1 MATATVA
8 PANLDRETGLT
19 LYRLM
24 QECRLLET
32 RAQELFFEGLVRG
45 TTHLGVGQE
54 AVAAGFAVAM
64 RPDDYTFCTYRG
76 HNHNIARG
84 VPMGPILAE
93 LFGRAT
99 GLLGGK
105 GGSMHLTSV
114 EHGVLG
120 SYAIVGAH
128 LPIALGAA
136 WSAQYRKSGQ
146 VAVCFFG
153 DGTTN
158 IGAFHEALNMAAVW
172 KAPVVFVCENNQY
185 MEYTPIGA
193 VTAVPRPAADRA
205 SAYGLEPIVV
215 DGNDVEA
222 VFEVAN
228 STIGRARSGDGP
240 SLVEAL
246 TYRHGGHSRADPG
259 SYRPDDEVAEW
270 KARDPIPSYRARLE
284 ASGVDAAALDRIDEE
299 ASAKV
304 AAAEAE
310 ARAAP
315 EPSADVLETQVWADG
330 SSRWRN

>member
-1 MATATVA
+1 
-8 PANLDRETGLT
+8 
-19 LYRLM
+19 
-24 QECRLLET
+24 
-32 RAQELFFEGLVRG
+32 
-45 TTHLGVGQE
+45 
-54 AVAAGFAVAM
+54 M
-64 RPDDYTFCTYRG
+64 RPDDYTLCTYRG
-76 HNHNIARG
+76 HNHNICRG

-93 LFGRAT
+93 LFGRGT

-193 VTAVPRPAADRA
+193 VTAVARPAADRA

-222 VFEVAN
+222 VHAIAAEA
-228 STIGRARSGDGP
+228 IGRARAGGGP
-240 SLVEAL
+240 SLIEAV

-259 SYRPDDEVAEW
+259 KYRPDDEVAAW

-284 ASGVDAAALDRIDEE
+284 AAEVDAATLDAIDTETR
-299 ASAKV
+299 AKV
-304 AAAEAE
+304 AEAEKE

-315 EPSADVLETQVWADG
+315 EPTAEVLETEVWADG